1 MARQNNAL
9 DYRVE
14 AAIIQVCEDLSVP
27 IDEIAKDI
35 CDEFEGTDLEAS
47 YESIVKAL
55 TEARLVQIEM
65 NQCFDSIGAIREGV
79 PQDKYDGPSFDQYMD
94 GAESAYLDRL
104 YVETQ

>member
-14 AAIIQVCEDLSVP
+14 SAIIQVCEDLSVP

-47 YESIVKAL
+47 YEAIVKEL
-55 TEARLVQIEM
+55 TEARAVQIEE
-65 NQCFDSIGAIREGV
+65 NKIA
-79 PQDKYDGPSFDQYMD
+79 
-94 GAESAYLDRL
+94 DRL
-104 YVETQ
+104 YVECVA